1 MHAALTSADL
11 AQLRR
16 RRPYPAVSVLMP
28 THRRE
33 PDNAQDPVL
42 LRNMLTEAKERLQDD
57 PDVSRER
64 RIDVIEQLGRAA
76 SEVDLTHAE
85 EGLVVFAA
93 PGEHQVWSVG
103 RTVPARVVLS
113 DTFLTRNLVAAQA
126 AEHPFWVLAL
136 SADRVSLWSGAAD
149 RVAEVHRGGFPLTR
163 SLVDPDPED
172 QLQVGDVPS
181 TFRDEHTR
189 AFLRDADTA
198 LTTVLRTAPR
208 PLYVVGETAALSLFD
223 EAGTVVRG
231 SGTGTRIA
239 VTQVPHTG
247 LAGGPP
253 DALWQAIRPYAEKN
267 AEADVAD
274 VLAELDR
281 ARGRRTFAAGVDEI
295 RQNAE
300 AGRVALLAVE
310 ENYRETVRDTGDHL
324 MPAEPG
330 DPDSVDDI
338 VDTIVERSLDTGA
351 EVRFVPDGALTEVG
365 GIAGTLR
372 Y

>member
-11 AQLRR
+11 AELRR
-16 RRPYPAVSVLMP
+16 QRPYPAVSVLMP

-33 PDNAQDPVL
+33 PDSTQDPVL
-42 LRNMLTEAKERLQDD
+42 LRNMLAEAKERLQDD
-57 PDVSRER
+57 PDVSRQR
-64 RIDVIEQLGRAA
+64 RIDVIEQLDLAA
-76 SEVDLTHAE
+76 SEIDLTHAE
-85 EGLVVFAA
+85 DGLVVFAA
-93 PGEHQVWSVG
+93 PGEHQVWSLG

-126 AEHPFWVLAL
+126 AEHPYWVLAL
-136 SADRVSLWSGAAD
+136 SADRVSLWSGVAD

-189 AFLRDADTA
+189 KFLRDADTA
-198 LTTVLRTAPR
+198 LAAVVRAAPR
-208 PLYVVGETAALSLFD
+208 PLYVVGETAALSLFE

-231 SGTGTRIA
+231 GTNAKNA

-253 DALWQAIRPYAEKN
+253 DALWQAIRPYAEKRAD
-267 AEADVAD
+267 AEVAE

-281 ARGRRTFAAGVDEI
+281 ARGRRAFAAGVDEI

-300 AGRVALLAVE
+300 VGRVALLAVE

-330 DPDSVDDI
+330 APDSVDDI

-351 EVRFVPDGALTEVG
+351 EVRFVPDGVLAEVG